1 MPFPIRRP
9 LAAACAWPLL
19 ALAAPAAFAAGPL
32 SSTTPLWTTKH
43 VEATIPTGFAS
54 EIVSFDT
61 ASKTLW
67 VAGVKGVAVL
77 NPISGAL
84 LQFID
89 TTTWGSINSVAIH
102 GGIAAFAIAA
112 TNRKDAGKVVL
123 FDTATRQLA
132 AGVNEIFVGSLPDM
146 LTFTPD
152 GSKLLVANEGSPNCC
167 GTGNNDYGPRIGT
180 TTPRNY
186 GYADAA
192 TQAAKDPVGSVS
204 IISMASRSVVATPTF
219 AGVVPLASNR
229 GLNVRTNTGMDFEPE
244 SIAVDPSG
252 TKAWVTLQEAN
263 ALALLDL
270 TTNSF
275 SKIVG
280 LGTKNF
286 NTSGNEIDPLND
298 GAVSFARH
306 AVKGLYMPD
315 GIATYRAGSQTYTVT
330 ANEGDFREDDAD
342 RSAVGGTSPNPL
354 RNLRISNTDSSGSDL
369 FAAGAR
375 SFSIRDA
382 NGDEVYD
389 SGSTL
394 DREAEARS
402 LYDDN
407 RSRDK
412 GVEPEGVALIT
423 IGGRTYAFIGLE
435 RTTQAAIAV
444 FDITD
449 PLAVSFV
456 DMLVDSSVMRP
467 EGLTGFTMNGMHY
480 LAVASE
486 GTGGAGTF
494 GTSVFALAPVPEP
507 GTWALMAAG
516 LLGVGALA
524 RRRRG

>member
-19 ALAAPAAFAAGPL
+19 TLAASAVFAAGPL
-32 SSTTPLWTTKH
+32 SGTTPLWTTKH

-67 VAGVKGVAVL
+67 VAGVKGIAVL

-102 GGIAAFAIAA
+102 GGIAAFAIEA

-132 AGVNEIFVGSLPDM
+132 AGVNEISVGSLPDM

-219 AGVVPLASNR
+219 AGVPTTGTYL
-229 GLNVRTNTGMDFEPE
+229 RTNTGMDFEPE
-244 SIAVDPSG
+244 YIAVNGDGS
-252 TKAWVTLQEAN
+252 KAWVTLQEAN
-263 ALALLDL
+263 AVAVLNLAS
-270 TTNSF
+270 NSF
-275 SKIVG
+275 TKVVG
-280 LGTKNF
+280 LGAKDF
-286 NTSGNEIDPLND
+286 NEIDPLDNTP
-298 GAVSFARH
+298 AVVSFVNV

-315 GIATYRAGSQTYTVT
+315 AVATYRADGKTFLVM
-330 ANEGDFREDDAD
+330 ANEGDYREDDAD
-342 RSAVGGTSPNPL
+342 QTRAGNTPFSAAAPLNRLNILNTESSPG
-354 RNLRISNTDSSGSDL
+354 NLI
-369 FAAGAR
+369 AAGAR

-382 NGDEVYD
+382 DGNVVYD
-389 SGSTL
+389 SGSIL
-394 DREAEARS
+394 DKEAENRS
-402 LYDDN
+402 LYADG
-407 RSRDK
+407 RSDDK

-456 DMLVDSSVMRP
+456 DMLVDSSVLRP